1 MNLKDKVILITGSTR
16 GIGNAIAREFIKE
29 NAKVI
34 ICGSKIENSIKAVE
48 EIKNELNIND
58 DYILPVGLN
67 MKDTS
72 NIKEVIEEII
82 SKWGRIDVLINNAGI
97 TSNVSLLD
105 STDEQFREM
114 FDINFFGVVSLTREV
129 VKHMKE
135 TGGSI
140 INTSSMVG
148 TYGGR
153 NQSAYSA
160 SKFAI
165 NGLTKSLAKEL
176 GMYNIRV
183 NAVSPGVVGT
193 DMVRENVSE
202 EMKTGLLRMT
212 PLGKMAQPKELAGIY
227 LNSDEFDYTCYV
239 HEYMNS
245 YLEVRVSQNK
255 DYKRVSEIFERIYW
269 MNPEIIE
276 HIELNFRRLIKKYSK
291 QLNNYISKLQKEE
304 KEKNNISSLKDCND
318 KLQTAMH

>member
-1 MNLKDKVILITGSTR
+1 MNVKDKVVLITGSTR
-16 GIGNAIAREFIKE
+16 GIGFAIAEEFVKE
-29 NAKVI
+29 GAKVVV
-34 ICGSKIENSIKAVE
+34 CGSKLENATKAVE
-48 EIKNELNIND
+48 EIKKDLNVND
-58 DYILPVGLN
+58 DYLLPVGIN

-72 NIKEVIEEII
+72 DIKRVVDAII
-82 SKWGRIDVLINNAGI
+82 NKWGRIDVLINNAGI

-105 STDEQFREM
+105 STDEEFREM

-129 VKHMKE
+129 VKYMKDN
-135 TGGSI
+135 GGSI

-153 NQSAYSA
+153 NQSAYAS

-202 EMKTGLLRMT
+202 EMKQGLLRMT
-212 PLGKMAQPKELAGIY
+212 PLSRMADPKDLAGIY
-227 LNSDEFDYTCYV
+227 LYLASDISNFTTG
-239 HEYMNS
+239 
-245 YLEVRVSQNK
+245 Q
-255 DYKRVSEIFERIYW
+255 
-269 MNPEIIE
+269 IIGVDGG
-276 HIELNFRRLIKKYSK
+276 LI
-291 QLNNYISKLQKEE
+291 
-304 KEKNNISSLKDCND
+304 
-318 KLQTAMH
+318 M